1 MPGKARAPGEDRRA
15 REGEHCEQAITP
27 PLGNTLVSRQL
38 LDEYERSPAGLHVP
52 PSERASRAGSAGA
65 DRRRAG
71 QAPGA
76 GDAALGVRSSLV
88 PRHVLYPS
96 EAAPLFKLLPDE
108 FAPHWLRAPELSH
121 FLNHVAI
128 LCVAEVSAH
137 IVHAAVV
144 VPYIDAMV
152 VGFYLCVVLG
162 KALLALHACLF
173 ALELLPLS
181 RYSIFGPQ
189 RLAER
194 SPVLY
199 PLQSR
204 ALGLQKR
211 GCLWSLSMVVMI
223 VGVVPYI
230 GFRRSD
236 LPVPKVAAPPAPSAA
251 APACDGAGGTG
262 SGARSRGEDGGGGGG
277 GDDGGKGMRRF
288 GALDFLTD
296 LWGERGWFVGQHVR
310 QAGVEELSGEESRDT
325 ARGGR
330 GEGGGTAVEM
340 TSDPTHVYDY
350 FLLTVVA

>member
-27 PLGNTLVSRQL
+27 PLGNALVSRQL

-52 PSERASRAGSAGA
+52 QSERASRAGSAGA

-137 IVHAAVV
+137 LVHAAVV
-144 VPYIDAMV
+144 APYIDAMV

-189 RLAER
+189 RLAEH

-236 LPVPKVAAPPAPSAA
+236 LPVPKVAASPAPSAA
-251 APACDGAGGTG
+251 APAGDGAGGTG
-262 SGARSRGEDGGGGGG
+262 SGAWSRGEDGGGS

-296 LWGERGWFVGQHVR
+296 LWGERGWFVGQNMR
-310 QAGVEELSGEESRDT
+310 QAGAEGLAGEESRDT
-325 ARGGR
+325 AR
-330 GEGGGTAVEM
+330 EGGVGGDGTAVEM

>member
-1 MPGKARAPGEDRRA
+1 MPSKARAREDVRRL
-15 REGEHCEQAITP
+15 REGENCEQAISP
-27 PLGNTLVSRQL
+27 PLGTALVSRQL

-52 PSERASRAGSAGA
+52 PAERASRAGSAGA

-71 QAPGA
+71 RVPGA
-76 GDAALGVRSSLV
+76 GDATAGVRSSLV

-137 IVHAAVV
+137 LVHAAVV
-144 VPYIDAMV
+144 APYIDAMV

-189 RLAER
+189 RLAEH

-251 APACDGAGGTG
+251 APAGDGAGGTG
-262 SGARSRGEDGGGGGG
+262 SGAWSRGEDGGGS

-296 LWGERGWFVGQHVR
+296 LWGERGWFVGQHMR
-310 QAGVEELSGEESRDT
+310 QAGAEGLAGEESRDT
-325 ARGGR
+325 AR
-330 GEGGGTAVEM
+330 EGGVGGGGAAVEM